1 MSWDYAEVVAQMKE
15 EGFRPMVLVFV
26 RARPDV
32 DERASEFS
40 FNFPDALT
48 QAEKDVTMDML
59 KKALF
64 EAYVREQVEAAL
76 AEDLVRRTQR
86 HRDN

>member
-1 MSWDYAEVVAQMKE
+1 MSWDYAEVVARMKE
-15 EGFRPMVLVFV
+15 EGFRSMVLVFV

-40 FNFPDALT
+40 CNFPEART
-48 QAEKDVTMDML
+48 QAEKDVTMDVL

-76 AEDLVRRTQR
+76 AEEHARRTRR